1 MDYILYKMK
10 IIVTVVGARPQFIKA
25 AVVSRVI
32 REFRYLKEIIVH
44 TGQHYDEN
52 MSDIFFD
59 ELDIPKPDY
68 NLSIGSGTHGQN
80 TGRMIEAI
88 ERVLIDLSPA
98 LVLVYGDTNTTLA
111 AAVAASKLHI
121 PIAHV
126 EAGLRSFNRRMP
138 EEINRVLTDHVSSLL
153 FTPSNVAVTNLFNEG
168 INGSKVVNVGDV
180 MYDAA
185 KFYLNLA
192 EKKSRILKELGLE
205 KGRYVLLTMHRQE
218 NTDDAKRLKGIFEG
232 LSIADLPIIWP
243 VHPRT
248 SKMLKSFGIKHPDNI
263 RMIDPVGYL
272 DMVILEKNARL
283 IVTDSGGVQKEAF
296 YHGIPS
302 LILRDE
308 TEWLELVDLGVTK
321 IVGANPDLIRNGIRA
336 DVMKIAPENSVYGSG
351 NAGCLIVDELIIFL
365 K

>member
-1 MDYILYKMK
+1 MK
-10 IIVTVVGARPQFIKA
+10 KIVTVVGARPQFIKA

-32 REFRYLKEIIVH
+32 RKFQDFKEIIVH

-52 MSDIFFD
+52 MSEIFFD
-59 ELDIPKPDY
+59 ELDIPKPDF
-68 NLSIGSGTHGQN
+68 NLAIGSGSHGQN

-153 FTPSNVAVTNLFNEG
+153 FTPSNVAVSNLSNEG
-168 INGSKVVNVGDV
+168 ISGRKVVNVGDV
-180 MYDAA
+180 MFDAA

-192 EKKSRILKELGLE
+192 EKKSTILKELDLE
-205 KGRYVLLTMHRQE
+205 KSQYLLLTMHRQE
-218 NTDDAKRLKGIFEG
+218 NTDDANRLQGIFEG
-232 LSIADLPIIWP
+232 LGSADFPIIWP

-248 SKMLKSFGIKHPDNI
+248 SKMLKSFGIKQPDNI

-272 DMVILEKNARL
+272 DMVMLEKNARK

-302 LILRDE
+302 LTLRDE

-321 IVGANPDLIRNGIRA
+321 IVGANPELIRNGLMA
-336 DVMKIAPENSVYGSG
+336 DDKIIAPENSVYGSG
-351 NAGCLIVDELIIFL
+351 NAGNLIVDELINFI